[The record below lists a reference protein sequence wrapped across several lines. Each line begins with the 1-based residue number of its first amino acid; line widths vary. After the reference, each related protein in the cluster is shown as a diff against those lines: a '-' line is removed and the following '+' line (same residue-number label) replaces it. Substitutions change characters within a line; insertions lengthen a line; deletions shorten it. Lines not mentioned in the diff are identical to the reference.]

1 MNKKRIIGIILLLV
15 FVIGTVGATGF
26 FIGRNVA
33 ETQYK
38 AEQELN
44 VKLNRSDLDGL
55 GEIKGTIYVTGHKSP
70 DSDTVGSSIAYAEL
84 LKQLGYD
91 ARAVVLEKINNES
104 KYILETAKLESPEIL
119 EDASGLNMVLV
130 DHSEYTQ
137 SAEGLKNANIISIID
152 HHNDGTVTTG
162 NQLIYDARPL
172 GSAATVIWIRYRNY
186 GLEPDKKTA
195 TVMLGAILSDTL
207 NLKSD
212 TTTFADREAVKAL
225 SALTDIK
232 DVDAFYQEIFK
243 ARLSYEG
250 MTDDEIF
257 FNDYKEYES
266 GGQKYSIACIEV
278 YDEDEA
284 VKMAEKMKTVV
295 PSKLKSTGMNMSFA
309 QISVFHDDIS
319 LNYIVPSDKA
329 AGEVIVSAFG
339 DRAVFNGTAYVFKP
353 GMSRKKELVPA
364 ITKVLEANP
373 KKQ

>member
-1 MNKKRIIGIILLLV
+1 
-15 FVIGTVGATGF
+15 
-26 FIGRNVA
+26 
-33 ETQYK
+33 
-38 AEQELN
+38 
-44 VKLNRSDLDGL
+44 
-55 GEIKGTIYVTGHKSP
+55 
-70 DSDTVGSSIAYAEL
+70 
-84 LKQLGYD
+84 
-91 ARAVVLEKINNES
+91 
-104 KYILETAKLESPEIL
+104 
-119 EDASGLNMVLV
+119 
-130 DHSEYTQ
+130 
-137 SAEGLKNANIISIID
+137 
-152 HHNDGTVTTG
+152 
-162 NQLIYDARPL
+162 
-172 GSAATVIWIRYRNY
+172 
-186 GLEPDKKTA
+186 
-195 TVMLGAILSDTL
+195 MLGAILSDTV

-212 TTTFADREAVKAL
+212 TTTLADCEAVKAL